1 MWSLTI
7 NPSRSVTPSDPLVKA
22 GGSGR
27 LMVAPQALPEWLQGR
42 GQQLDGECQGMAQD
56 HAGQW
61 RFALDPNL
69 ATEGPVVIA
78 DGVNLS

>member
-1 MWSLTI
+1 
-7 NPSRSVTPSDPLVKA
+7 
-22 GGSGR
+22 
-27 LMVAPQALPEWLQGR
+27 MVAPQALPEWLQGR

-69 ATEGPVVIA
+69 ATERPVVIA